1 MLCTVAAIVAAS
13 VYASSQTAD
22 FGPTFVGLPL
32 SQFRGMTRVDQAFN
46 LMQSAGANFTEIRT
60 TWAQLEPSPGK
71 VNFAVQ
77 PFPLF
82 ESVRKTYPALFGSVA
97 VNIEV
102 VVTAN
107 RSMPEDLALRN
118 FSDPVVLDRFTQLL
132 GKLAEYNRKFPINY
146 VIIGHEAD
154 VYLSLHPTEVGA
166 FEDFYA
172 HAVETV
178 HRLMPGVEVGTS
190 MTHTLVTQNPTLVDR
205 IAQYSDLLV
214 YTYYPV
220 DASWQMRPLTEVPD
234 DMQSLAAHAQGKS
247 FGLLEVGYSVHG
259 LNGGSEQNQAQFVQ
273 TLFQSLEPYRS
284 SGQLRFLQYWM
295 LFDFP
300 PEQAFQVAQAQG
312 HADPAVVAFL
322 SSLGL
327 RRYDAGGAKRAGWD
341 VFSSMATTWTARPL
355 PLQRP

>member
-1 MLCTVAAIVAAS
+1 
-13 VYASSQTAD
+13 
-22 FGPTFVGLPL
+22 
-32 SQFRGMTRVDQAFN
+32 
-46 LMQSAGANFTEIRT
+46 
-60 TWAQLEPSPGK
+60 
-71 VNFAVQ
+71 
-77 PFPLF
+77 
-82 ESVRKTYPALFGSVA
+82 
-97 VNIEV
+97 
-102 VVTAN
+102 
-107 RSMPEDLALRN
+107 
-118 FSDPVVLDRFTQLL
+118 
-132 GKLAEYNRKFPINY
+132 
-146 VIIGHEAD
+146 
-154 VYLSLHPTEVGA
+154 
-166 FEDFYA
+166 
-172 HAVETV
+172 
-178 HRLMPGVEVGTS
+178 

-341 VFSSMATTWTARPL
+341 VFSSMASTWTARQL